1 MNKKVFIAGCIGFIF
16 GGPLGAVIGFVLGKI
31 VFSNDNGKD
40 KDDNSFNEEDNAG
53 ENNFKYCILV
63 LLGEVM
69 KADGKLMSCELDRV
83 KATIR
88 RYYKNEDEQKA
99 ALKQFQTILDHK
111 HNIEAICSSINKRLN
126 YIAKSELIM
135 ELLAVAYADDHL
147 DSTEETVIQKIIKN
161 LNITS
166 QEYKSIYML
175 FMKKYKQG
183 YYNGERSQQS
193 SYYNN
198 NESKYNNSSNGS
210 SSNSSSY
217 NRSNDSSYNRSS
229 NSNSNSGY
237 SNSNSN
243 SNNYRR
249 SSGIS
254 VNEAYDILGVAGNAS
269 DAEIKKA
276 YRVLAMK
283 YHPDNAAALG
293 EEAVRQSTESM
304 KKINEAWDVV
314 KAARGMR

>member
-1 MNKKVFIAGCIGFIF
+1 MNRKSFWAGAIGFII
-16 GGPLGAVIGFVLGKI
+16 GGPVGAIIGFVLGSI
-31 VFSNDNGKD
+31 IFSDD
-40 KDDNSFNEEDNAG
+40 KKKENNNSADGSEGG

-63 LLGEVM
+63 LLAEVM

-88 RYYKNEDEQKA
+88 RYYKTEAEQKS
-99 ALKQFQTILDHK
+99 ALKQFQTILDHH
-111 HNIEAICSSINKRLN
+111 HNLEAICSSINKRLN

-135 ELLAVAYADDHL
+135 ELLAVAYADDFL
-147 DSTEETVIQKIIKN
+147 DKTEESIIQKIIKN

-193 SYYNN
+193 SYN
-198 NESKYNNSSNGS
+198 NNSSSNNSSGS
-210 SSNSSSY
+210 SYNRNSDSSY
-217 NRSNDSSYNRSS
+217 NRSNS
-229 NSNSNSGY
+229 SNSNSGY
-237 SNSNSN
+237 NNGYSNSNS

-249 SSGIS
+249 SSSIS
-254 VNEAYDILGVAGNAS
+254 VSEAYEILGVAGNAS

-314 KAARGMR
+314 KSARGMR